1 MNRPI
6 IFFNSRQE
14 IIRREITLPSGKKIV
29 LSRECTTYK
38 TDNPEEIE
46 FMSKLAYIG
55 AREVDD
61 KEYVIY
67 LTSKYSDMPNVDR
80 VGLTNEDLEQ
90 YMANTETEKM
100 IVDKLREK
108 GYTIEAKAESAAKLI
123 GIPVPEKPVIQVKPK
138 LTKPNPRAKKSD
150 PKK

>member
-6 IFFNSRQE
+6 IFFNSRPE
-14 IIRREITLPSGKKIV
+14 IVRREITLPSGKKIV

-108 GYTIEAKAESAAKLI
+108 GYTIEAKAENAAKLI
-123 GIPVPEKPVIQVKPK
+123 DIPVPEKPVIKPK
-138 LTKPNPRAKKSD
+138 PKAKKSD